1 MRRIRRRAL
10 LAACLCVVTAM
21 AVIASAGDAHAR
33 GRARIPVVAGFYP
46 VAWAAEQVGGK
57 RVAVENLT
65 PAGAEPH
72 DLELTTDQRD
82 AIDDAAV
89 VLVMGRNF
97 QPAVEAAAAQR
108 DRGTV
113 ELLDHLGLG
122 DTGSLA
128 HDPHVWLDPTLM
140 GRIVDEVERALGDA
154 SPADRA
160 TFAAR
165 ATALHTTL
173 DALDA
178 RYRRGL
184 ADCRL
189 DTIVTAHEAFGHLA
203 HAYGLRQEGVAGLSP
218 DGEPDARRL
227 AALADLVRARGVT
240 TVFTEQLVSPRIANT
255 LAREAGGVRTAVLD
269 PLEGLTAKARAAGD
283 DYVSVMDANLVKLRT
298 ALDCA

>member
-1 MRRIRRRAL
+1 MRRTRHRAL
-10 LAACLCVVTAM
+10 FVVGACLAATVAGAIPAGAM
-21 AVIASAGDAHAR
+21 PARSHAP
-33 GRARIPVVAGFYP
+33 IPVVAGFYP
-46 VAWAAEQVGGK
+46 VAWAAEQVGGPN
-57 RVAVENLT
+57 VAVRNLT

-89 VLVMGRNF
+89 VVVMGRNF
-97 QPAVEAAAAQR
+97 QPAVESAAEQR
-108 DRGTV
+108 DHGTV
-113 ELLDHLGLG
+113 ELLDRIGLADAG
-122 DTGSLA
+122 PLA

-140 GRIVDEVERALGDA
+140 GRIVDEITKALITA
-154 SPADRA
+154 RPADRA
-160 TFAAR
+160 VFTRRAA
-165 ATALHTTL
+165 ALHTKL

-178 RYRRGL
+178 RYRTGL
-184 ADCRL
+184 ASCRR

-203 HAYGLRQEGVAGLSP
+203 HAYGLRQEGVSGLSP

-240 TVFTEQLVSPRIANT
+240 TVFTERLVSPRIAQT

-269 PLEGLTAKARAAGD
+269 PIEGLTAKERAAGH
-283 DYVSVMDANLVKLRT
+283 DYLTEMDANLAKLRT

>member
-1 MRRIRRRAL
+1 MG
-10 LAACLCVVTAM
+10 
-21 AVIASAGDAHAR
+21 VIPAGATPAR
-33 GRARIPVVAGFYP
+33 SHTPIPVVAAFYP
-46 VAWAAEQVGGK
+46 VAWAAQQVGGPN
-57 RVAVENLT
+57 VAVQNLT

-89 VLVMGRNF
+89 VVVMGRNF
-97 QPAVEAAAAQR
+97 QPAVESAADQR
-108 DRGTV
+108 DHGTV
-113 ELLDHLGLG
+113 ELLDRLGLDDAG
-122 DTGSLA
+122 PLS

-140 GRIVDEVERALGDA
+140 GRIVDEITKALITA
-154 SPADRA
+154 RPADRA
-160 TFAAR
+160 LFTRRAA
-165 ATALHTTL
+165 ALHTKL

-178 RYRRGL
+178 RYRAGL
-184 ADCRL
+184 ANCRL

-203 HAYGLRQEGVAGLSP
+203 HAYGLRQEGVSGLSP

-240 TVFTEQLVSPRIANT
+240 TVFTERLVSPRIAQT

-269 PLEGLTAKARAAGD
+269 PIEGLTAKERAAGH
-283 DYVSVMDANLVKLRT
+283 DYVTEMDANLAKLRT